1 MNGLNEIPPD
11 KNTRRQRNGEHDRA
25 NRVRDVADIF
35 GTSERHVWRLI
46 KSGQLKAERLGARC
60 VRVFDS
66 EIARYRES
74 LRSHAA

>member
-1 MNGLNEIPPD
+1 MNGLNEITPAEKLRPQ
-11 KNTRRQRNGEHDRA
+11 RQSEHDRA